1 MDRSCRSVAVVSSE
15 DLLWESKMATERQ
28 DLPGQAGQKIGTGI
42 TGEGSEDPQ
51 QVLHFT

>member
-1 MDRSCRSVAVVSSE
+1 
-15 DLLWESKMATERQ
+15 MATERQ
-28 DLPGQAGQKIGTGI
+28 VLPGQAGQKIGTGI